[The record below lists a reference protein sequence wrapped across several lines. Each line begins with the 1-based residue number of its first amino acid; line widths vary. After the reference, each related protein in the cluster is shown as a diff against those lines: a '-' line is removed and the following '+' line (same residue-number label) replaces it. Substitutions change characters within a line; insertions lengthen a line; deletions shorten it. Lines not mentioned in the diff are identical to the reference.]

1 MTSDQLLQE
10 LQTRGL
16 LAPEAVVKLRREALI
31 ANKSAEELIY
41 EHRLV
46 PDDKVAEM
54 KSQVL
59 KVPYQKID
67 LTAFDI
73 KNLELIPEETV
84 RAYAVVPLGKQNGVL
99 VAGMMQPDDSRA
111 QEALKFIAHRE
122 RLSLGIYLVS
132 YGDWQQIAR
141 KYSPYKTTIEA
152 VVNSL
157 NLKPGDNRRTISLED
172 ASKGNE
178 DAPIIKIVS
187 DTFKEAVQSRASD
200 IHLEPQQDHLRIRFR
215 VDGDLKEV
223 ASLPLELIQPVTSR
237 VKVISNL
244 KLDETRVPQDGR
256 FRATVI
262 DREIDFRVATFP
274 TPLGEKVAI
283 RILDPSTGLKNLD
296 DLGLIGGNRVAAEAG
311 LKKPFGMILITGPT
325 GSGKSTTLYALLQ
338 TLNNDKVN
346 IVSLEDPVEYFVPGV
361 NQSQVRPE
369 IGYDFASGLRQILRQ
384 DPDVIMVGEIRDGET
399 ASLAIQ
405 AALTGHV
412 VLSTLHTNNAAG
424 VIPRLLDMKIEPF
437 LLPVSLNL
445 MLAQRLVGLLCN
457 ACKAPEAASPELQKQ
472 IGAALAALP
481 KELTEKY
488 QAPYQIYHAPGCPE
502 CKGRGVVGRMAIFEV
517 LRMTAGLEDVVNA
530 GPTIPKVLAEAKK
543 QGMITL
549 REDGILKALQGLVS
563 MEEVLRTTE
572 EARV

>member
-10 LQTRGL
+10 LQTRNFL
-16 LAPEAVVKLRREALI
+16 TPEAVVKLRREALI
-31 ANKSAEELIY
+31 ANKSVEELIY

-46 PDDKVAEM
+46 PDEGVAET

-67 LTAFDI
+67 LAAFDI

-84 RAYAVVPLGKQNGVL
+84 RTYAVVPLGKQGGVL
-99 VAGMMQPDDSRA
+99 VAGMMQPDDARA

-152 VVNSL
+152 VVSSL

-200 IHLEPQQDHLRIRFR
+200 IHLEPQQDQLRIRFR

-296 DLGLIGGNRVAAEAG
+296 DLGLIGGNRIATETG

-384 DPDVIMVGEIRDGET
+384 DPDIIMVGEIRDGET
-399 ASLAIQ
+399 ASLAVQ

-445 MLAQRLVGLLCN
+445 MLGQRLVGLLCN
-457 ACKAPEAASPELQKQ
+457 ACKATEAASPELQKQ
-472 IGAALAALP
+472 IGAALATLP

-488 QAPYQIYHAPGCPE
+488 QAPYQIYHAPGCSE
-502 CKGRGVVGRMAIFEV
+502 CKGRGIVGRMAIFEV
-517 LRMTAGLEDVVNA
+517 LRMTPGLEEVVNA